1 MDQFKPGVQ
10 VVLTRDL
17 HAQFPAGLPGF
28 IEMTSAN
35 PPIVC
40 VCFLCAED
48 DGCYHT
54 QRLLFAGRT
63 SDTLEVRDTWPQ
75 AAIDRLLLELRE
87 TDSS

>member
-1 MDQFKPGVQ
+1 MYQFKPGVQ

-17 HAQFPAGLPGF
+17 NAQFPTGLPGF

-40 VCFLCAED
+40 VCFLSAEG
-48 DGCYHT
+48 DGSYYT
-54 QRLLFAGRT
+54 QRLLFTGRT
-63 SDTLEVRDTWPQ
+63 VDALEPCDTWPQ

-87 TDSS
+87 ADTP

>member
-17 HAQFPAGLPGF
+17 SAQFPANLPGF

-40 VCFLCAED
+40 VCFLNAEG
-48 DGCYHT
+48 DGSYYT
-54 QRLLFAGRT
+54 QRLLFTGRT
-63 SDTLEVRDTWPQ
+63 VDALETRDTWPQ
-75 AAIDRLLLELRE
+75 EAIDRLLLMLRE
-87 TDSS
+87 TDTP

>member
-17 HAQFPAGLPGF
+17 KDQFPAGLPGF

-40 VCFLCAED
+40 VCFLSSEG
-48 DGCYHT
+48 DGSCHT
-54 QRLLFAGRT
+54 KRLLFAGRT
-63 SDTLEVRDTWPQ
+63 SDALETRDTWPQ
-75 AAIDRLLLELRE
+75 EAIARLLQELNE
-87 TDSS
+87 TDLS